1 MRNLRHKRAR
11 LLPQPRQLENQYM
24 AELAQVAEWTHR
36 VVTKEVLAH
45 LTRYGVYRIIQ
56 DEVTRGPKG
65 PEQFGWGFFG
75 KDFDRV
81 FPKTLLKKMLSRQGQ
96 RISAFQRQ
104 AVTRQLTDAL
114 GVGFWVGRRFNEQ
127 QTSDLVDKWIGTNVD
142 LIESIPQTYFGK
154 VEAMV
159 RKSVSEGM
167 RVEELSDK
175 IMAMGNVAQA
185 HANLIARDQT
195 LKLYGG
201 LNRERQKSVGIEKY
215 IWRGVLDEAERE
227 MHIELEGRVIT
238 WGDPPVTNEAGD
250 TNDPGEDYQCR
261 CSAEP
266 IFD

>member
-1 MRNLRHKRAR
+1 
-11 LLPQPRQLENQYM
+11 
-24 AELAQVAEWTHR
+24 
-36 VVTKEVLAH
+36 
-45 LTRYGVYRIIQ
+45 
-56 DEVTRGPKG
+56 
-65 PEQFGWGFFG
+65 
-75 KDFDRV
+75 
-81 FPKTLLKKMLSRQGQ
+81 
-96 RISAFQRQ
+96 
-104 AVTRQLTDAL
+104 
-114 GVGFWVGRRFNEQ
+114 VGRRFDEQ
-127 QTSDLVDKWIGTNVD
+127 QTNALVDKWIGTNVD
-142 LIESIPQTYFGK
+142 LIESIPPTYLGK
-154 VEAMV
+154 VEAMM
-159 RKSVSEGM
+159 RKSVNEGL